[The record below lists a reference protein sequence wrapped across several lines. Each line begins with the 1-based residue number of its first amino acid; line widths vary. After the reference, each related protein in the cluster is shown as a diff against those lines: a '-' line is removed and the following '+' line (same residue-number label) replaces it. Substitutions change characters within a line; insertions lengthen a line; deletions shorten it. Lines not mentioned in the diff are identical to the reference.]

1 MPAGPLSRS
10 RHWTL
15 LELTNWLKTW
25 SNKNIHITRENVPP
39 FQRKAKRTEN
49 HIMHYFKYIQVW
61 EHCQCHQ
68 YQKSQP
74 PQLPG
79 VRGPP
84 CRGAAAQCPRG
95 SSALASNADPPLPIH
110 TRKLNP
116 VVGFLYNFTVS
127 KTVLNSDDN
136 FHFSC
141 PFSCLTKSY
150 DFLIDASV
158 KLAEGWRPLFFRH
171 KLRGTQKYLQVC
183 KGYRETLYHLTDAV
197 CEPDILKENFKL
209 LEHKHFLVL

>member
-1 MPAGPLSRS
+1 M
-10 RHWTL
+10 
-15 LELTNWLKTW
+15 
-25 SNKNIHITRENVPP
+25 
-39 FQRKAKRTEN
+39 
-49 HIMHYFKYIQVW
+49 
-61 EHCQCHQ
+61 
-68 YQKSQP
+68 
-74 PQLPG
+74 
-79 VRGPP
+79 
-84 CRGAAAQCPRG
+84 
-95 SSALASNADPPLPIH
+95 
-110 TRKLNP
+110 
-116 VVGFLYNFTVS
+116 GFLYNFTVS

-209 LEHKHFLVL
+209 LEHKHFLVLKKNLYGSNQTLQAEVNGFKEGRMRERNASLTTTKKVNTPPLRQQLGPSSKIGAPPSSAGGALSTSVRSSQDPGNLNQSFQK